1 MEKRA
6 RSFKLYYFAV
16 GIIASL
22 YTSMMPSFYESM
34 GFSEGQIGILLSVVY
49 IGALF
54 QPVLGMISD
63 KAVSRSNVIRN
74 SMFIVI
80 ALTVTLMFAKDF
92 YPVLFI
98 VTGISLFRMAFFS
111 LSDSYMMP
119 FCIEYDYNYGK
130 LRRGASLSFGM
141 AMIFAYPFNYLL
153 GYHGFLLLIVIVCLI
168 AASVMHNSDY
178 TPPSGDDHAN
188 YFGEMKKYAR
198 DKSVIALLLFQ
209 FFFMGAAALKFSYQA
224 IKLQEITGDTF
235 AASIALMLATLPEV
249 FLMAKVSDRLPNIRL
264 TTALIA
270 GIILNVVQLVI
281 YTYVDN
287 VLVLVIIAAFHGLSM
302 AFYIPTYSRLLSELV
317 GEKVISTFFTI
328 SGTGQSLFS
337 LLISLL
343 IITPTYMMY
352 GVDYVFTVIA
362 VSAFAALIPLLY
374 LRIKYNK

>member
-1 MEKRA
+1 MERKA
-6 RSFKLYYFAV
+6 KSFKLYYFAV

-22 YTSMMPSFYESM
+22 YTSMMPSFYTSM
-34 GFSEGQIGILLSVVY
+34 GFTEGQIGILISVVY

-54 QPVLGMISD
+54 QPILGMISD
-63 KAVSRSNVIRN
+63 KARSRSNVIRN
-74 SMFIVI
+74 SMYIVV
-80 ALTVTLMFAKDF
+80 ALTVCLLFAKDF
-92 YPVLFI
+92 YPVLLI

-153 GYHGFLLLIVIVCLI
+153 GYHGFLLLIVLMCLM
-168 AASVMHNSDY
+168 AANIMHKSDY
-178 TPPSGDDHAN
+178 HPPSGDEHAN
-188 YFGEMKKYAR
+188 YFEEMKIYAR
-198 DKSVIALLLFQ
+198 SKAVIALLLFQ

-224 IKLQEITGDTF
+224 IKLQELTGNTL

-249 FLMAKVSDRLPNIRL
+249 FLMAKVSDKLPNMRL
-264 TTALIA
+264 TTALIT
-270 GIILNVVQLVI
+270 GIFLNLSQLI
-281 YTYVDN
+281 AYTLIDN
-287 VLVLVIIAAFHGLSM
+287 VALLIVVASFHGLSM

-337 LLISLL
+337 LIISFA
-343 IITPTYMMY
+343 IITPIYMIF
-352 GVDYVFTVIA
+352 GVDYVFAIIA
-362 VSAFAALIPLLY
+362 TSVAMALIPLLY
-374 LRIKYNK
+374 LRIKFKK